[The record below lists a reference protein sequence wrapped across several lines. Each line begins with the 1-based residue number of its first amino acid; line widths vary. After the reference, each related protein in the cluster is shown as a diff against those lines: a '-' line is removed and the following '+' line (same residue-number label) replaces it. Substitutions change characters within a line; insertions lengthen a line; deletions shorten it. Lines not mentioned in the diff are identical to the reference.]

1 MEVTTRKLLW
11 TIKSLLLAACISG
24 LSHGQD
30 LNKVNEACEDITSNS
45 RAMAKAAGYDLDQLC
60 GEFESSPIV
69 NQQIVEPRQLP
80 LSSRQEVSPYEQN
93 YEKAFEI
100 VSSEAEFSL
109 TVPGVETPLE
119 KEDLKPFGFDLFA
132 NTPST
137 FAPVDNVP
145 VPADYLLGPN
155 DTLEILFYGKTN
167 SSFSIS
173 INRDGSVDFPGLGPV
188 GLAGLTFTEAKEM
201 LQTRIANQMIGTKA
215 SISMGSLRSMQ
226 IFVLGEAYKPG
237 AYTISSLSTITHAL
251 INSGGVSD
259 IASLRNIQLKRS
271 GKVISTLD
279 LYDLLILGDTSKDVR
294 LQASDV
300 IYIPT
305 VADRV
310 SIGGQ
315 VLRPAIYELKGETTA
330 TDLIKLAGGLASK
343 AFAQSARVERI
354 NDDGFMTVV
363 DIDLTKAEDQSLI
376 LEGGDHL
383 LIDSIIDRKESI
395 VTLTGHVYHPGQFKW
410 KEGMRVSDVL
420 GDIEKFP
427 TGLDLN
433 YALISRETQPV
444 GDLEVI
450 EIDLKGILFGKDPKV
465 DISLTA
471 RDTIHIFSKNTER
484 GPDLGNV
491 LSAIKAQAQA
501 GELGK
506 VVSIEGTVRLP
517 GEYPLTQG
525 MRVFDLVES
534 AGNFSIEHTPYDYG
548 ILVRTTLPRGNVE
561 VINLSLNNLSKDK
574 NSSSNFS
581 LMPGDEILLFA
592 RNEIRTERLELVLS
606 KLKAQAHSVE
616 LSNTV
621 EVAGTVKFPGVYPL
635 AKGMDISALVKA
647 AGGFSASAYTQAGE
661 LSRVN
666 VSNPEMA
673 ETISI
678 PFSIRG
684 KESVSELKLESLDR
698 VLFRAIPEFRET
710 RKITLQGE
718 VKFPGDYYFE
728 QGELLGSVIQRAGG
742 FTDYAHIEASFFT
755 RESLKQVERV
765 EIERLKE
772 LLNER
777 VLAESGE
784 QLNTGAAVSNQ
795 QLLMQRQALQKIQ
808 TAEAIGRLVIPLR
821 DIMAMRSDDILL
833 EEGDRLIVPKFRQEV
848 TVLGE
853 VHRPVSYLFNP
864 KHSLGDYLEK
874 SGGLKDSGD
883 LSAVYIV
890 KASGEVIVPRRHLF
904 KFIGPSEK
912 IQPGDT
918 IVVPVDT
925 DMFEMD
931 GLPLVAEVSK
941 IIYQMALS
949 AAALNSF

>member
-1 MEVTTRKLLW
+1 MEATTRKLLW

-30 LNKVNEACEDITSNS
+30 INEACDDITSKTQ
-45 RAMAKAAGYDLDQLC
+45 AMADAAGYDIDQLC
-60 GEFESSPIV
+60 GELESSPLES
-69 NQQIVEPRQLP
+69 QQILQPTQLLQSPRQT
-80 LSSRQEVSPYEQN
+80 
-93 YEKAFEI
+93 
-100 VSSEAEFSL
+100 VSSGEQEDQGFSENESA
-109 TVPGVETPLE
+109 VAASSVNIPPQKET
-119 KEDLKPFGFDLFA
+119 LKPFGFDLFA

-137 FAPVDNVP
+137 FAPIDNVP

-155 DTLEILFYGKTN
+155 DTLDILFYGKTN
-167 SSFSIS
+167 SSFSIA

-188 GLAGLTFTEAKEM
+188 GLAGLSFTEAKEM

-215 SISMGSLRSMQ
+215 SISMGSLRSIQ

-251 INSGGVSD
+251 ISSGGVSD

-271 GKVISTLD
+271 GKLISTLD

-310 SIGGQ
+310 SVDGQ

-330 TDLIKLAGGLASK
+330 ADLIELAGGLGSK

-363 DIDLTKAEDQSLI
+363 DIDLTKAEGQSLI
-376 LEGGDHL
+376 LAGGDHL
-383 LIDSIIDRKESI
+383 LIDSIVDRKESI

-410 KEGMRVSDVL
+410 KVGMRVSDVL

-427 TGLDLN
+427 PGLDLN
-433 YALISRETQPV
+433 YALISRETKPI
-444 GDLEVI
+444 GDLDVI
-450 EIDLKGILFGKDPKV
+450 EIDLKGILFSNDPKAN
-465 DISLTA
+465 ISLTA
-471 RDTIHIFSKNTER
+471 RDTIHIFSKNAER
-484 GPDLGNV
+484 GYELANV
-491 LSAIKAQAQA
+491 LSAVKAQAQA
-501 GELGK
+501 GELEK

-534 AGNFSIEHTPYDYG
+534 AGNFSIDHTPYDYG
-548 ILVRTTLPRGNVE
+548 ILIRTTLPRGNVE
-561 VINLSLNNLSKDK
+561 VINLSLDTLSED
-574 NSSSNFS
+574 NDSPSNFL
-581 LMPGDEILLFA
+581 LMPRDEILLFA
-592 RNEIRTERLELVLS
+592 RDESRTERLQLVLS
-606 KLKAQAHSVE
+606 KLKAQARSVD

-647 AGGFSASAYTQAGE
+647 AGGFTVSAYTQAGE

-666 VSNPEMA
+666 VSNPEIA
-673 ETISI
+673 EIISI

-684 KESVSELKLESLDR
+684 NESVSGLKLESLDR
-698 VLFRAIPEFRET
+698 VSFRAIPEFRET

-755 RESLKQVERV
+755 RESLKQIERE
-765 EIERLKE
+765 EIERLKK
-772 LLNER
+772 LLNDK
-777 VLAESGE
+777 VLAEGGE
-784 QLNTGAAVSNQ
+784 QLSAGAVANNQ
-795 QLLMQRQALQKIQ
+795 QLAMQKQALQTLD

-821 DIMAMRSDDILL
+821 EIMAMRSDDVLL
-833 EEGDRLIVPKFRQEV
+833 EEGDRLIVPAFRQEV
-848 TVLGE
+848 TVIGE

-864 KHSLGDYLEK
+864 KLSMGDYLEK

-883 LSAVYIV
+883 LSAIYIV
-890 KASGEVIVPRRHLF
+890 KASGEVIVPRRNLF

-918 IVVPVDT
+918 IVVPMDD

-931 GLPLVAEVSK
+931 GIPLVAEVSK
-941 IIYQMALS
+941 IIYQMTLS
-949 AAALNSF
+949 AAALKSF